1 MPETARAQGPP
12 TAESYARMQRA
23 STVFTPSSPIIDQ
36 ELFAGRVPQISKVMD
51 AVNQSGQHAILY
63 GERGVGKTSLANI
76 LAPIAQAINPGM
88 VSAKVNC
95 DTTDT
100 FSSAWKKALGELRF
114 TVTARPAGFTAE
126 VQQRI
131 ASLAERLPEN
141 CSPND
146 VRSVLAS
153 VNQPIVLV
161 FDEFDRLQPRAARVF
176 TDLIKMLSDY
186 SSAATIVL
194 VGVATTIEQLIKDH
208 ASIERALVQ
217 IPMPR
222 MERAEILQ
230 ILNTGAG
237 KLEMSFEPTAAQQI
251 VSLSQGRP
259 HYTHSI
265 GLYSVRHALMT
276 NSLVVMQGDVDNGVA
291 EAVKNAHESLKTQ
304 YHTATA
310 SSHKSA
316 LFAQVLLACALAL
329 KDQRSYFRAADVQ
342 EPLSA
347 IMGKKFDVPA
357 FARHLSEFC
366 NDSRSNVLER
376 TGQSRR
382 FRYRFTN
389 PLIQPYVVMSGL
401 TTGLITPAKLSALS
415 TH

>member
-1 MPETARAQGPP
+1 MTPENFAL
-12 TAESYARMQRA
+12 MQRA
-23 STVFTPSSPIIDQ
+23 STVFTPSSPITVQ
-36 ELFAGRVPQISKVMD
+36 ELFAGRVEQISKVLD
-51 AVNQSGQHAILY
+51 AINQIGQHAILY

-76 LAPIAQAINPGM
+76 LAPVARAINPTM
-88 VSAKVNC
+88 ISAKVNC
-95 DTTDT
+95 DTADT
-100 FSSAWKKALGELRF
+100 FSTAWKKALSELRY
-114 TVTARPAGFTAE
+114 TVTSQPAGFTAE
-126 VQQRI
+126 TQTRV

-146 VRSVLAS
+146 VRSVLGLANIT
-153 VNQPIVLV
+153 VVLV

-186 SSAATIVL
+186 GSAATIVL
-194 VGVATTIEQLIKDH
+194 VGVATTIEQLIRDH

-222 MERAEILQ
+222 MERGEILQ
-230 ILNTGAG
+230 ILTTGAG
-237 KLEMSFEPTAAQQI
+237 KLGMAFDEPAAEQI

-265 GLYSVRHALMT
+265 GLYAVRHALARD
-276 NSLVVMQGDVDNGVA
+276 SLVVSQGDVDNGVA
-291 EAVKNAHESLKTQ
+291 EAVRNAHESIKTQ
-304 YHTATA
+304 YHAATG

-316 LFAQVLLACALAL
+316 LFAQVLLACALAP
-329 KDQRSYFRAADVQ
+329 KDQRSYFRAADV
-342 EPLSA
+342 EDPLSA

-366 NDSRSNVLER
+366 SVSRANVLEK
-376 TGQSRR
+376 TGQARR

-389 PLIQPYVVMSGL
+389 PLLQPFVVMSGL
-401 TTGLITPAKLSALS
+401 TTGLITPAKLKALS
-415 TH
+415 ANA